1 MPGLDVTGSG
11 GFGGRL
17 RVTPGGGI
25 SGIVRTSNAT
35 MRVCASLTRSF
46 AAPSRA
52 LASSFSRSRWARSC
66 VRWLARVSSSSLS
79 RSDSSSACLRRSRSL
94 AAMAS
99 VLWANPRGTPWKAVH
114 GGVSG
119 VSRGGFA
126 ASKIYRLSAARS
138 VPTKNVHHIIPHSS
152 ARSHA
157 TSPFFSDMQAAQ
169 LHARVPRW
177 TSSRV
182 SNAHHR
188 RTRRSHAAASTAPA
202 TEDKDTSTAGKSV
215 VVIGAG
221 WGGLAAAKSLCEAG
235 CSVTLID
242 AIDDPTGA
250 TPMVTKSGKPFEPGT
265 RGFWKDY
272 PNIEAMA
279 RELGISDDD
288 AFTEFTPSAFWSPD
302 GLEATAPVFG
312 DSLALPSPLG
322 QVFATFDNFKRLPL
336 ADRASMVGLLYAMLD
351 LNRDEATF
359 EAYDRLT
366 AHELFIRMG
375 LSKRLVD
382 DFIRPTLLVG
392 LFKPPEELSAA
403 VVMELLYY
411 YALAHQD
418 SFDVRWIK
426 TKSIAEVLIAPL
438 CAELQKTYGLEVIG
452 GTFVKAVD
460 VDEASKRATAV
471 RWVNKKGEE
480 GVIEDVDAVV
490 MALGA
495 KGMKSVVSNSPVL
508 ARVAPEFSAAAS
520 LGAIDVVAVR
530 LWLDRFVQ
538 VEHPANV
545 FSRFEELRGA
555 GGTFFML
562 DQLQKDSEVELWG
575 GEEPKG
581 SVIAS
586 DFYNGTAIAC
596 MSDEDIVKLLT
607 EKLLP
612 KAVHGFDGV
621 RAVDFEV
628 RRYPGAVSWFSP
640 GSYPK
645 RPPLETSIHN
655 IVCAGDWVR
664 MGEREHGAKGLCQER
679 AYVCGLE
686 AGNSLLRRGLV
697 AGGAGAGHPVIPIRA
712 DEAQVVLGRALNKQF
727 MDAVSPFGL
736 ASPWI
741 R

>member
-1 MPGLDVTGSG
+1 
-11 GFGGRL
+11 
-17 RVTPGGGI
+17 
-25 SGIVRTSNAT
+25 
-35 MRVCASLTRSF
+35 
-46 AAPSRA
+46 
-52 LASSFSRSRWARSC
+52 
-66 VRWLARVSSSSLS
+66 
-79 RSDSSSACLRRSRSL
+79 
-94 AAMAS
+94 
-99 VLWANPRGTPWKAVH
+99 
-114 GGVSG
+114 
-119 VSRGGFA
+119 
-126 ASKIYRLSAARS
+126 
-138 VPTKNVHHIIPHSS
+138 
-152 ARSHA
+152 
-157 TSPFFSDMQAAQ
+157 
-169 LHARVPRW
+169 
-177 TSSRV
+177 
-182 SNAHHR
+182 
-188 RTRRSHAAASTAPA
+188 
-202 TEDKDTSTAGKSV
+202 
-215 VVIGAG
+215 
-221 WGGLAAAKSLCEAG
+221 
-235 CSVTLID
+235 VTLID

-250 TPMVTKSGKPFEPGT
+250 TPMRTESGKPFEPGT

-279 RELGISDDD
+279 RELGISEDD

-438 CAELQKTYGLEVIG
+438 CAQLQSTYGLDVIG

-460 VDEASKRATAV
+460 VDEASKRATVV

-612 KAVHGFDGV
+612 KAVHGFEGV
-621 RAVDFEV
+621 HAVDFEV

-697 AGGAGAGHPVIPIRA
+697 AGGAGHPVIPIRA

>member
-11 GFGGRL
+11 RFGGRL

-279 RELGISDDD
+279 RELGISEDD